1 VHSATRQYIDAAPE
15 RFPMTEFLT
24 TYGLWAA
31 FLLAVLENDVAFI
44 AIGVVAKLSDGNP
57 DTPDLNLLTA
67 IPAAI
72 AGALLHDSCWF
83 ALGHFNSNWFK
94 SSKVYQR
101 VGPAVERLANRF
113 GVWQI
118 VIARFIY
125 GTRNPSSVFWGI
137 HKLAYPR
144 FVGVEL
150 IGLLV
155 WGHILLAIGYNCT
168 GWAMRLIG
176 SVEQRN
182 HPRMLIITILGA
194 FLFIAI
200 MRWINRRRIYRRQL
214 EAGAAAP
221 IDSKAELSSDE

>member
-1 VHSATRQYIDAAPE
+1 MHSTPRQYIDAAPSD

-44 AIGVVAKLSDGNP
+44 AIGVVAKLGDGNP
-57 DTPDLNLLTA
+57 NTPDLNLLTA

-83 ALGHFNSNWFK
+83 ALGHFNSKWIK

-118 VIARFIY
+118 FFARFIY

-144 FVGVEL
+144 FVAVEL
-150 IGLLV
+150 LGLLI
-155 WGHILLAIGYNCT
+155 WGNILLAIAYNCT
-168 GWAMRLIG
+168 GWAMGLIG
-176 SVEQRN
+176 SVEKRN
-182 HPRMLIITILGA
+182 HPRMLITTIIVA
-194 FLFIAI
+194 FLIIAI
-200 MRWINRRRIYRRQL
+200 VRWINRRRIYRSQTAVL
-214 EAGAAAP
+214 PMGVEP
-221 IDSKAELSSDE
+221 KSEISSGE